1 MTSTSYKIFSPLIKF
16 FPLKFSINILYLRR
30 FRKFPDLKNP
40 KSFNE
45 KLQYRK
51 LFDRNNL
58 LTIAADK
65 LKSKD
70 YVKNKNL
77 EIYIPKVLWEGDN
90 IEQLNLN
97 TLPSDYV
104 FKANHASRTNLFIQ
118 NNAHYDKEYLKKT
131 VISWFKHDQS
141 KVLGEWAYKNIN
153 KKVFIE
159 EFLNFENSVPDDYKF
174 FVYHGKVKFIQLDM
188 GRFKKHQRNMFD
200 EHWNDL
206 NIDYSY
212 ERMIPSP
219 SKPIFI
225 DKMID
230 ISEKIGK
237 DFDFIRVDL
246 YFYKDQIT
254 FGELTVY
261 PGAGYEI
268 FPEEKWDIEFGKYW
282 EQNYEK

>member
-1 MTSTSYKIFSPLIKF
+1 
-16 FPLKFSINILYLRR
+16 
-30 FRKFPDLKNP
+30 
-40 KSFNE
+40 
-45 KLQYRK
+45 
-51 LFDRNNL
+51 
-58 LTIAADK
+58 
-65 LKSKD
+65 
-70 YVKNKNL
+70 
-77 EIYIPKVLWEGDN
+77 
-90 IEQLNLN
+90 
-97 TLPSDYV
+97 
-104 FKANHASRTNLFIQ
+104 
-118 NNAHYDKEYLKKT
+118 
-131 VISWFKHDQS
+131 
-141 KVLGEWAYKNIN
+141 
-153 KKVFIE
+153 
-159 EFLNFENSVPDDYKF
+159 
-174 FVYHGKVKFIQLDM
+174 M